1 MRPPADGQ
9 RSRLIPTVAESCTRT
24 ATRTFRHRDSH
35 DRTRLDVELS
45 GQDGIGSLDRLGVDR
60 RTRRCAFSEVE
71 TRAAAIRAA
80 AQDVTELLA
89 R

>member
-1 MRPPADGQ
+1 
-9 RSRLIPTVAESCTRT
+9 
-24 ATRTFRHRDSH
+24 
-35 DRTRLDVELS
+35 LS